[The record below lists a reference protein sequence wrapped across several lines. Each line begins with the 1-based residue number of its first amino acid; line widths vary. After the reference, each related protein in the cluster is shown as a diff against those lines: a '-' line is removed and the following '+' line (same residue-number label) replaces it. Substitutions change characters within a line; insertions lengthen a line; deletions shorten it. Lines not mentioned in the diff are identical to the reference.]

1 MSRFMLKEVAAVQT
15 GYSFRSRLD
24 AFGVGHIG
32 VIQMK
37 DLSEDNAVDCSGLVK
52 IDMGE
57 LKEHHFVRKGD
68 LVFRSRG
75 LLTTSAVLLDDPGR
89 AVVAAPLLRIRV
101 ANSSRI
107 LPKYLNW
114 YINQRDAQVFL
125 HSRSIGTAQKMIG
138 KEALDALEV
147 YVPDLTRQKN
157 IVELAALS
165 AREQRLFHALA
176 DKRDQYISELLMQC
190 AKGE

>member
-1 MSRFMLKEVAAVQT
+1 MAAVQT